1 MNNQLKIYVHLL
13 ANKNCAM
20 VLNVYLFLSGTDF
33 LVIFLIAVLL
43 FGGTKIPQLMRGLGE
58 GIKEF
63 KKATK
68 DDVNETH
75 PEKPVSNNK

>member
-1 MNNQLKIYVHLL
+1 
-13 ANKNCAM
+13 M